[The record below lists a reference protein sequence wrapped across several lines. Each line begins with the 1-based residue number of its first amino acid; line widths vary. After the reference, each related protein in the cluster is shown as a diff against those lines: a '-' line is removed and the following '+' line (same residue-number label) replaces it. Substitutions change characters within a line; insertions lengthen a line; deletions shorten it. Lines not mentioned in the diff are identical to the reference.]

1 MLAHA
6 GFESINVYSRHYHL
20 QFSDIPDV
28 VYWWSSAGLRP
39 YLGALP
45 EGAQEHFK
53 EAFAEGFEIT
63 ERAKASNSRSGGS
76 SLLRRK
82 HKCQF

>member
-28 VYWWSSAGLRP
+28 VYWWSSVGLRP
-39 YLGALP
+39 SLGALP

-53 EAFAEGFEIT
+53 EAFAGGFENNRTGKGIEFT
-63 ERAKASNSRSGGS
+63 F
-76 SLLRRK
+76 RRLFVIAEK
-82 HKCQF
+82 T